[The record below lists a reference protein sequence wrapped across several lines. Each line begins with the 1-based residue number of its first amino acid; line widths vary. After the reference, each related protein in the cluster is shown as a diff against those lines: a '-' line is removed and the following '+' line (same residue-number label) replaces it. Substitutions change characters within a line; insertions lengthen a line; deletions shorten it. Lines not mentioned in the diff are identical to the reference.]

1 MGCLLHLHD
10 TQNRPHAAAPPPA
23 PLAPARSHRLVT
35 IPPVG
40 WVNAAHTHG
49 VPILGTLISEWD
61 AGAAACRQLFGTLS
75 SAEAAADQ
83 LAAIAAHHGFDG
95 WLINIENAVDPAHIP
110 NLLHF
115 LRRGL
120 QLPRRVGWMHRAKH
134 RPLPTCDRLLCK
146 L

>member
-1 MGCLLHLHD
+1 MECLPHLHG
-10 TQNRPHAAAPPPA
+10 TQNRPHAAAPPVA
-23 PLAPARSHRLVT
+23 PLPAHSHRLVT

-61 AGAAACRQLFGTLS
+61 AGAAACRQLFGTMS

-95 WLINIENAVDPAHIP
+95 WLINIENAMDPAHIP

-115 LRRGL
+115 LRCGL
-120 QLPRRVGWMHRAKH
+120 WLACGMHHAKH
-134 RPLPTCDRLLCK
+134 GPLPTCDELLCK